1 MAIES
6 GDGPLAL
13 LRLLEDLPGERRP
26 NEPLAPYT
34 TFRIGGPAWVLFF
47 PASVEALAEAV
58 RRVRQENIPYR
69 ILGGGAKVLFP
80 DRGFPGLILH
90 TRNLRRARETEGGLW
105 VEPGFP
111 IAGLVRRG
119 LWVLAGIPGSA
130 GGAVVM
136 NAGTR
141 HGSIASYVTSVQ
153 TLLPEGSLAT
163 LSPEECGFSYRSSVF
178 REKRL
183 PVLGVGLRLP
193 EERRPVGAILA
204 ERRRNQPL
212 GFPSAGCVF
221 RNPGDVSAGWL
232 IDRAGL
238 KGTRSGDAQVSEKHA
253 NFIVNLGQARAS
265 HVLHL
270 VERVQDSVYRTFGL
284 TLTLE
289 LEVVRP

>member
-1 MAIES
+1 MAINP
-6 GDGPLAL
+6 GDGPFAL
-13 LRLLEDLPGERRP
+13 LRSIEDLPGEKRLDV
-26 NEPLAPYT
+26 PLAPYT

-47 PASVEALAEAV
+47 PKTVDALAEAV
-58 RRVRQENIPYR
+58 RRARKEKIPYR
-69 ILGGGAKVLFP
+69 IIGGGAKVLFP
-80 DRGFPGLILH
+80 DEGFPGLVIH
-90 TRNLRRARETEGGLW
+90 TGRLREAFTTEDGLW

-111 IAGLVRRG
+111 ISGLVERG

-141 HGSIASYVTSVQ
+141 YGSISSYVTSVK
-153 TLLPEGSLAT
+153 TLLPDGSLAT
-163 LSPEECGFSYRSSVF
+163 FSPEECRFSYRSSIF
-178 REKRL
+178 REKGL

-193 EERRPVGAILA
+193 EERRPVEDLLA
-204 ERRRNQPL
+204 ERRRTQPL

-221 RNPGDVSAGWL
+221 RNPDGVSAGWL

-238 KGTRSGDAQVSEKHA
+238 KGARIGDAKVSETHA
-253 NFIVNLGQARAS
+253 NFIVNLGKARAA
-265 HVLHL
+265 HVLAL
-270 VERVQDSVYRTFGL
+270 IEAVQNAVYRLFGV